1 MWGKNIS
8 RKPCRQSGLNHWIEQ
23 SYVAEASEASNDSK
37 KRNLDGSEQ
46 SSKAGRKEQS
56 YRQSRN
62 VRQTKDNHG
71 SSQDRHSP
79 NDAPILLIGD
89 SIIKNIDPWKMSR
102 RKTVKICLPGK
113 RAEQITAEVKSIPV
127 INPSHVIHAG
137 TNNLPTDSEYEC
149 IEHVEDLAKCTKAR
163 FPDAKVALSAIT
175 PRRDIDLSAKM
186 VEVNNMIQE
195 LCTKLGLY
203 FINNNNLN
211 ESCLNLN
218 LNPKGSAYLAT
229 NFIKFIRGN
238 NIRITTPSRRDAD
251 FQISAPQRLH
261 LLEDLTRL
269 MSMQGHKARGRK
281 Y

>member
-1 MWGKNIS
+1 MQVE
-8 RKPCRQSGLNHWIEQ
+8 RIEQ
-23 SYVAEASEASNDSK
+23 SYVAEASEATNDPK

-71 SSQDRHSP
+71 SSQDRNSP

-89 SIIKNIDPWKMSR
+89 SITENIDPRKMSR
-102 RKTVKICLPGK
+102 RRTVKICLPGE

-127 INPSHVIHAG
+127 INPSHVIIHAG

-149 IEHVEDLAKCTKAR
+149 TKHVEDLAKCIKAR

-186 VEVNNMIQE
+186 FEVNNMIQE
-195 LCTKLGLY
+195 LCKKLGLY
-203 FINNNNLN
+203 FINNDNLN
-211 ESCLNLN
+211 ESCLNGNQLH

-261 LLEDLTRL
+261 LLEDLIRL
-269 MSMQGHKARGRK
+269 MSMQGHKARGKK